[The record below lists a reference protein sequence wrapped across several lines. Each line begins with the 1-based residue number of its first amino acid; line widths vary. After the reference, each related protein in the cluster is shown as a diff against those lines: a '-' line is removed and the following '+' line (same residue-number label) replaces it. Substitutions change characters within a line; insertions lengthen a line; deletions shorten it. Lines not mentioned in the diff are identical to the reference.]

1 MKKNRGSKITLIIVF
16 IVLGFLIYL
25 PFSNLGSE
33 DNHKSHEN
41 SDKKRADV
49 KKNEKQSSSKD
60 KNKSH
65 EDNDKSLKNNNED
78 TSNSHEYYDDP
89 NLDKQVYEDIE
100 ESMTRLNSLTS
111 QDIKEYKVNT
121 QIYNQDKKPNVIV
134 TVDLKGKEDY
144 SNGELKYRTEHISSN
159 FTGRNEIEGGFNG
172 YFDKLYIKFKE
183 DGIDVGE
190 AKVKFNDSFNPEV
203 QIK

>member
-1 MKKNRGSKITLIIVF
+1 M
-16 IVLGFLIYL
+16 LGILIYL
-25 PFSNLGSE
+25 SFSNLGSE

-41 SDKKRADV
+41 SDKKRTDV
-49 KKNEKQSSSKD
+49 KKNKKQSSSKD

-65 EDNDKSLKNNNED
+65 ENNDRSLKNNNED

-89 NLDKQVYEDIE
+89 SLDKQVYEDIK
-100 ESMTRLNSLTS
+100 ESMTLLNSLTS

-121 QIYNQDKKPNVIV
+121 QIYNQDKKPNVII

-144 SNGELKYRTEHISSN
+144 SNSELKYRTEHISSN

-190 AKVKFNDSFNPEV
+190 AKVKFNDSLNPEV